1 MAPGKDFVVLTTTWN
16 QLTVISTLHLTGEFQ
31 KSGNSTTIQ
40 PFPGYVIKTKSL
52 ATDEKL
58 FINVFHHFLIEEDK
72 FPVNDRITVV
82 DKKGEQCIAYG
93 IAIPTVLFERG
104 EENTLSKEEVRIITV
119 VYYLQLTWF
128 LL

>member
-1 MAPGKDFVVLTTTWN
+1 M
-16 QLTVISTLHLTGEFQ
+16 
-31 KSGNSTTIQ
+31 
-40 PFPGYVIKTKSL
+40 IKTKSL

-58 FINVFHHFLIEEDK
+58 FINVFHHYLIEEDK

-104 EENTLSKEEVRIITV
+104 EENTLSKEEVTITKPKLFITV
-119 VYYLQLTWF
+119 ELISLIGYNRLSRKSCKRCMLRFQMLNSMLATSSYQR
-128 LL
+128 